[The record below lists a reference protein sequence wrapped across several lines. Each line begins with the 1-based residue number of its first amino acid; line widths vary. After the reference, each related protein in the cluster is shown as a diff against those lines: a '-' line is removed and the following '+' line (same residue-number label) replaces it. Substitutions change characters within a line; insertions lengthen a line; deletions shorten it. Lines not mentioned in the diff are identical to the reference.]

1 MNCFPYPA
9 SLVTFLAAYQVHWPD
24 PPQPTAF
31 DPHPTR
37 PYVLVGLRSY

>member
-1 MNCFPYPA
+1 MYPLEMPA
-9 SLVTFLAAYQVHWPD
+9 LCPAA
-24 PPQPTAF
+24 AF